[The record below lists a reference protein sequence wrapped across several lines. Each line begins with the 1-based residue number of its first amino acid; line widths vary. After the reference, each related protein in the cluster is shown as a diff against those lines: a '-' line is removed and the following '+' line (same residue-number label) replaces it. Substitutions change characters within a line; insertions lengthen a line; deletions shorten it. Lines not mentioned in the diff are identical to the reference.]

1 MKEMV
6 AVDVPKDNIS
16 IKRHAADKDVCNL
29 IERKKLENGEH
40 RIGEKPS
47 SKSRLKVSP
56 RSLVKARQEDH
67 IHHPDLS
74 KLCIINT
81 QSLERLQPNEGP
93 YFVDNEFFSGY
104 VFLMV
109 RPPDVAS
116 NKGAKTEVQKPEE
129 NEKQAKILNY
139 FRDKLRRFEFQ
150 FQVKL
155 KKLPPGKLD
164 MLSIQSL
171 IIVTHC
177 LCLEESVDIVFIFS
191 SSLFVH

>member
-6 AVDVPKDNIS
+6 AADVPEDNIT

-29 IERKKLENGEH
+29 VERKNSENREH
-40 RIGEKPS
+40 RIGEHS
-47 SKSRLKVSP
+47 SESRLVKVSP
-56 RSLVKARQEDH
+56 RSLLKAKQEGH
-67 IHHPDLS
+67 IHNSDLS

-81 QSLERLQPNEGP
+81 QSLERLQPNGGP

-116 NKGAKTEVQKPEE
+116 NKGAKTEVQNPEE
-129 NEKQAKILNY
+129 NEKQAKISNY

-164 MLSIQSL
+164 
-171 IIVTHC
+171 V
-177 LCLEESVDIVFIFS
+177 
-191 SSLFVH
+191 